1 MPTIVIKESKV
12 REIFKGKEVSPS
24 SIQWLD
30 EWLLQMLIDAFERV
44 ENVEELRIT
53 PEIMRFIMKENA
65 MVKIPEKKKRVED
78 E

>member
-1 MPTIVIKESKV
+1 MPTIVIKENKV

-24 SIQWLD
+24 AIQWLD

-53 PEIMRFIMKENA
+53 PDIMKFIMKENA
-65 MVKIPEKKKRVED
+65 MVKIPKKRD
-78 E
+78 